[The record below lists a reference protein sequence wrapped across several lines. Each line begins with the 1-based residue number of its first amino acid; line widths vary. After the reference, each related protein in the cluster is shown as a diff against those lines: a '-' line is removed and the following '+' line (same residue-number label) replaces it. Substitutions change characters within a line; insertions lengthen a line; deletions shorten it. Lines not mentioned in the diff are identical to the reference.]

1 MSSISQVPSGFS
13 ITGGIPTKSQDLA
26 ASIIFTIAYAC
37 LVPFVAWRLASKA
50 SRTTTMIRPA
60 IFVLVRTATYIM
72 RAVQSNGDY
81 SETLFIVEQVFLL
94 AGFPIICDA
103 ILTLLEYHITRTHT
117 SPKQGQTTQRVC
129 RPLRLALLIALIVG
143 IVAGTQMSSVFN
155 DPNKASQLRTLRN
168 VNAALCLAI
177 VLGVIVVVL
186 VAQVHKDLPVNPTM
200 LLVFMACCLVIA
212 GSYRLA
218 LIHSASPPFSIV
230 TKVKFYVLLALME
243 WLVTAALFSVNA
255 RVVFGEDLAKE
266 KNKAAK
272 EARAVQDYPMQQGH
286 KDPYTNA

>member
-129 RPLRLALLIALIVG
+129 RLLRLALL
-143 IVAGTQMSSVFN
+143 MSSVFN
-155 DPNKASQLRTLRN
+155 DPSKASQLRTLRN

-200 LLVFMACCLVIA
+200 LLVFMAGCLVIA

-218 LIHSASPPFSIV
+218 LIHSASPPFSIA

>member
-1 MSSISQVPSGFS
+1 MFSQVPSGFS

-129 RPLRLALLIALIVG
+129 RLLRLALL
-143 IVAGTQMSSVFN
+143 MSSVFN
-155 DPNKASQLRTLRN
+155 DPSKASQLRTLRN

-177 VLGVIVVVL
+177 VIGVIVVVL
-186 VAQVHKDLPVNPTM
+186 VAQVHKDLPSTRPC
-200 LLVFMACCLVIA
+200 FWSSWRAAC
-212 GSYRLA
+212 
-218 LIHSASPPFSIV
+218 PPFSIA

>member
-26 ASIIFTIAYAC
+26 ASIIFSIAYAC

-129 RPLRLALLIALIVG
+129 RLLRLALL
-143 IVAGTQMSSVFN
+143 MSSVFN
-155 DPNKASQLRTLRN
+155 DPSKASQLRTLRN

-200 LLVFMACCLVIA
+200 LLVFMAGCLVIA

-218 LIHSASPPFSIV
+218 LIHSASPPFSIA

-272 EARAVQDYPMQQGH
+272 EGRAVQDYPMQQGH